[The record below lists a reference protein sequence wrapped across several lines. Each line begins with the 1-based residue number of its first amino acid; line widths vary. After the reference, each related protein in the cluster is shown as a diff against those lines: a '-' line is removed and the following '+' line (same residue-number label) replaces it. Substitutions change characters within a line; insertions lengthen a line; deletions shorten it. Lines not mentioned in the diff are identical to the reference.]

1 MATSEK
7 IPLNKIHS
15 TLLFMSGF
23 LDSIFGKGAPVN
35 EAEYVELDLAAYEGA
50 AEDEPA
56 SMYVKIAQ
64 IADLKETPRIKDE
77 IYNGNV
83 VIVDIGRLKMDKIT
97 YERVL
102 KDLREVA
109 RDVNGDIVG
118 LGDQKYV
125 IVTPMSVK
133 ISREKIGGG
142 M

>member
-1 MATSEK
+1 MAK
-7 IPLNKIHS
+7 
-15 TLLFMSGF
+15 F
-23 LDSIFGKGAPVN
+23 LDSILGKGSPASEN
-35 EAEYVELDLAAYEGA
+35 EYMELDLAAYEA
-50 AEDEPA
+50 ANDEEPA
-56 SMYVKIAQ
+56 SMYVKIAS

-83 VIVDIGRLKMDKIT
+83 VIVDVGRLKMDKIT

-109 RDVNGDIVG
+109 KDVNGDIVG

-125 IVTPMSVK
+125 IITPMSVK

-142 M
+142 L